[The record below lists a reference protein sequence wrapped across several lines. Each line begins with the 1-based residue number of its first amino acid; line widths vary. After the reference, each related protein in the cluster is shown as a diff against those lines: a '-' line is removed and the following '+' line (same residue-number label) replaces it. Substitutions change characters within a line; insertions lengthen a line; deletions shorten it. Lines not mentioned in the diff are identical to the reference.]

1 MRIRPLPHELT
12 ALARHLMLC
21 PAPTRARAALRV
33 LAETEAAA
41 RRMIQT
47 GRPHPRH
54 GDGSLIAR
62 LMIQPLPPETYADT
76 PEILSALQ
84 IAAAALLKHTVR
96 SQISARTGARDAFV
110 PFGSAAG
117 EDHGR
122 DKTAR
127 HDGRSGLDPYL

>member
-1 MRIRPLPHELT
+1 MYIRPLPHELT

-21 PAPTRARAALRV
+21 PEQTRPRAALRV

-41 RRMIQT
+41 LRMVQT

-62 LMIQPLPPETYADT
+62 VLAQPLPPESYADT
-76 PEILSALQ
+76 PEFLRALQ
-84 IAAAALLKHTVR
+84 IAADALLKHIVR
-96 SQISARTGARDAFV
+96 SQISSRMTERDSYV

-127 HDGRSGLDPYL
+127 HHSRSGLDTHL